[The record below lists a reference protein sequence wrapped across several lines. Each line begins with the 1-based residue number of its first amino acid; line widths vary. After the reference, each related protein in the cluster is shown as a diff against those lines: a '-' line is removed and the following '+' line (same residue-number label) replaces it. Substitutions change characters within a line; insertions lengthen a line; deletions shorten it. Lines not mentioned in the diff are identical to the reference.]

1 MTSSGRKP
9 VVDVAYPA
17 GGAMTEAASP
27 DRAKVLNKLRFSDS
41 SFKFLTRAAAIAVL
55 IILSGIII
63 SLIHGSLPALSKF
76 GFEFLIDESWNPVT
90 EKFGAIAPIYGTIVT
105 SLIAMLIA
113 VPVGLFIALFL
124 TELCPMFLRRPIG
137 IAIELLAG
145 IPSIIYGI
153 WGLFVFAP
161 FLQQHVQ
168 PFLIAVFG
176 PIPLLGDLFAGPPYG
191 IGVLTAGLIL
201 AIMVLPFI
209 TSISRD
215 VFEAVPPVLKEA
227 AYGLG
232 CTTWEVARN
241 VVLPFTRVGVIGGV
255 MLGLGRALGETMA
268 VTFVI
273 GNAHRISESILAPGT
288 TISATIANEFTE
300 AVGDIYTSSLIALG
314 LILFV
319 ITFIVLAAARLMLMR
334 LNARLGK

>member
-1 MTSSGRKP
+1 LQGRP
-9 VVDVAYPA
+9 IAV
-17 GGAMTEAASP
+17 SP
-27 DRAKVLNKLRFSDS
+27 QVERAKVLQRLRLGDAAFRW
-41 SFKFLTRAAAIAVL
+41 LTRLAAITVL
-55 IILSGIII
+55 IILSGIIV
-63 SLIHGSLPALSKF
+63 SLVHGSLPALRTF
-76 GFEFLIDESWNPVT
+76 GLSFLFTESWNPVT

-124 TELCPMFLRRPIG
+124 TELCPMWLRRPIG

-176 PIPLLGDLFAGPPYG
+176 EIPLLSDLFAGPPYG

-215 VFEAVPPVLKEA
+215 VFDAVPPVLKEA

-232 CTTWEVARN
+232 CTTWEVSRY
-241 VVLPFTRVGVIGGV
+241 VVLPYTRVGVIGGV

-273 GNAHRISESILAPGT
+273 GNAHRISGSLLAPGT

-300 AVGDIYTSSLIALG
+300 AVGDLYTSALIALG

-319 ITFIVLAAARLMLMR
+319 ITFIVLACARLMLMR
-334 LNARLGK
+334 LNARVGG

>member
-1 MTSSGRKP
+1 MPPKETRSVTDAAMQGAALARSEP
-9 VVDVAYPA
+9 V
-17 GGAMTEAASP
+17 S
-27 DRAKVLNKLRFSDS
+27 RQKLLARMRFGDNV
-41 SFKFLTRAAAIAVL
+41 FRLTTRTAAIVVL
-55 IILSGIII
+55 LILGGVMV
-63 SLIHGSLPALSKF
+63 SLLLGSMPALRAF
-76 GFEFLIDESWNPVT
+76 GFSFLYEQRWNPVT
-90 EKFGAIAPIYGTIVT
+90 EKFGALAPIYGTIVT
-105 SLIAMLIA
+105 SFIAMFIA
-113 VPVGLFIALFL
+113 VPVGLMIAVFL
-124 TELCPMFLRRPIG
+124 TELCPLWLRRPIG

-153 WGLFVFAP
+153 WGLFIFAP
-161 FLQQHVQ
+161 FLQQTLQ
-168 PFLIAVFG
+168 PFLIDIFG
-176 PIPLLGDLFAGPPYG
+176 SIPILSSLFEGPPYG
-191 IGVLTAGLIL
+191 IGMLTAGLIL

-227 AYGLG
+227 AYGMG
-232 CTTWEVARN
+232 CTTWEVFRY
-241 VVLPFTRVGVIGGV
+241 VVLPYARVGVIGGV

-273 GNAHRISESILAPGT
+273 GNAHKVSSSLLAPGT

-319 ITFIVLAAARLMLMR
+319 ITFIVLACARLML
-334 LNARLGK
+334 ARMDRRSGI

>member
-113 VPVGLFIALFL
+113 VPVGLFLALFL
-124 TELCPMFLRRPIG
+124 AVLCAMFLRRPCG
-137 IAIELLAG
+137 IAS
-145 IPSIIYGI
+145 PR
-153 WGLFVFAP
+153 
-161 FLQQHVQ
+161 
-168 PFLIAVFG
+168 
-176 PIPLLGDLFAGPPYG
+176 
-191 IGVLTAGLIL
+191 
-201 AIMVLPFI
+201 AI
-209 TSISRD
+209 T
-215 VFEAVPPVLKEA
+215 
-227 AYGLG
+227 
-232 CTTWEVARN
+232 N
-241 VVLPFTRVGVIGGV
+241 
-255 MLGLGRALGETMA
+255 
-268 VTFVI
+268 
-273 GNAHRISESILAPGT
+273 
-288 TISATIANEFTE
+288 
-300 AVGDIYTSSLIALG
+300 
-314 LILFV
+314 
-319 ITFIVLAAARLMLMR
+319 
-334 LNARLGK
+334 

>member
-1 MTSSGRKP
+1 MAPGRRP
-9 VVDVAYPA
+9 SVVDVAFEA
-17 GGAMTEAASP
+17 GHVGAAAAAA
-27 DRAKVLNKLRFSDS
+27 DRRKVLRRFQFNDA
-41 SFKFLTRAAAIAVL
+41 SFRWVTRLSAMAVL
-55 IILSGIII
+55 LILSGIIV
-63 SLIHGSLPALSKF
+63 SLIYGSIPAVRAF
-76 GFEFLIDESWNPVT
+76 GFHFLIDESWNPVT
-90 EKFGAIAPIYGTIVT
+90 EQFGAIAPIYGTVVT

-113 VPVGLFIALFL
+113 VPIGLMIAVFL
-124 TELCPMFLRRPIG
+124 TELCPMWLRRPIG

-161 FLQQHVQ
+161 FLQQTLQ
-168 PFLIAVFG
+168 PFLIDVFG
-176 PIPLLGDLFAGPPYG
+176 YIPILSTLFAGPPYG

-215 VFEAVPPVLKEA
+215 VFEAAPPMLKEA

-232 CTTWEVARN
+232 CTTWEVSRY
-241 VVLPFTRVGVIGGV
+241 VVLPYARVGVMGGV

-273 GNAHRISESILAPGT
+273 GNAHRISGSILAPGT

-300 AVGDIYTSSLIALG
+300 AVGDLYTSALIALG

-319 ITFIVLAAARLMLMR
+319 ITFIVLAAARLMLAQMQKR
-334 LNARLGK
+334 IGA

>member
-1 MTSSGRKP
+1 M
-9 VVDVAYPA
+9 VDVT
-17 GGAMTEAASP
+17 MSEATAA
-27 DRAKVLNKLRFSDS
+27 DRARVLRGFIASDKLFHN
-41 SFKFLTRAAAIAVL
+41 LTRGSALLVL
-55 IILSGIII
+55 IILFGVMV
-63 SLIHGSLPALSKF
+63 SLFLGAIPALRAF
-76 GFEFLIDESWNPVT
+76 GFNFFTTQSWNPVT
-90 EKFGAIAPIYGTIVT
+90 EKFGALAPIYGTIVT
-105 SLIAMLIA
+105 SVVAMGIA
-113 VPVGLFIALFL
+113 VPVGIGVAIFL
-124 TELCPMFLRRPIG
+124 TELCPRVLSRPIG

-161 FLQQHVQ
+161 FLQQYVQ
-168 PFLIAVFG
+168 PFLITVFG
-176 PIPLLGDLFAGPPYG
+176 PVPVLSTLFEGPPYG
-191 IGVLTAGLIL
+191 IGILTAGLIL

-232 CTTWEVARN
+232 CTTWEVVRN
-241 VVLPFTRVGVIGGV
+241 VVVPYARVGIIGGI

-273 GNAHRISESILAPGT
+273 GNAHRISTSILAPGT

-300 AVGDIYTSSLIALG
+300 AVGDLYTSSLIALG
-314 LILFV
+314 LLLFA
-319 ITFIVLAAARLMLMR
+319 ITLVVLAIARYLLLQLER
-334 LNARLGK
+334 RIGA